1 MLISSLMDL
10 QTPHAV
16 VDGARMRA
24 NIARVASYARDHR
37 IHLRPHIK
45 THKDP
50 QIAQIQLESGACG
63 LTVATAREAEVMAS
77 VCNNI
82 LVAFPP
88 VDQGRIDRLLSLKN
102 IRLTIALDSV
112 EAVKRL
118 QARWVET
125 RSKDSDPIHVLV
137 EVDLGARRTGVSSHE
152 DLLQIARAAQAHP
165 GTEFEGIMLHPGH
178 VRRNSQDPGCIDL
191 GLQPPDPAE
200 KQVLALREE
209 LLVVLKVLADAG
221 IPCNTVSGGNTPT
234 LFLSHLVPE
243 LTEIRPGTYIYC
255 DRDTA
260 AQGNFSWA
268 DCAYSVL
275 ATVVS
280 TAVKGQAVVD
290 AGIKALAK
298 EPLAEL
304 EGYGALLDR
313 PDVIVRRLSE
323 EHGILDLSQTAWSPR
338 VGDRVRIVPN
348 HACVSVHLQDYV
360 AFVETGD
367 MTVNPVAARGR

>member
-1 MLISSLMDL
+1 MDL

-24 NIARVASYARDHR
+24 NIARAASYTRDHR
-37 IHLRPHIK
+37 INLRPHIK

-50 QIAQIQLESGACG
+50 EIARIQLESGACG

-77 VCNNI
+77 VCDNI

-88 VDQGRIDRLLSLKN
+88 VDQGRIDRLLNLGGVK
-102 IRLTIALDSV
+102 LTIALDSV
-112 EAVKRL
+112 EAVTRL
-118 QARWVET
+118 QARWDET
-125 RSKDSDPIHVLV
+125 RDKASAPIHVLV
-137 EVDLGARRTGVSSHE
+137 EVDLGARRTGVGSGE
-152 DLLQIARAAQAHP
+152 ALLQIARAAQSHP

-178 VRRNSQDPGCIDL
+178 VRRNSKDPGSEDSS
-191 GLQPPDPAE
+191 QTPPDPAE
-200 KQVLALREE
+200 QQVLALREE
-209 LLVVLKVLADAG
+209 LLVFLKALSDAG

-268 DCAYSVL
+268 DCAYSML

-280 TAVKGQAVVD
+280 TTVPGQAVID

-304 EGYGALLDR
+304 DGYGALLDR

-323 EHGILDLSQTAWSPR
+323 EHGILDLSTTDWSPR

-367 MTVNPVAARGR
+367 MQVNPVAARGR